1 MHEFPETRDSLLLQI
16 RDPSDRE
23 SWYEFAAIYRPI
35 VYRMAR
41 RRGLQDADAQDLA
54 QRVLLSVADAISDWE
69 SDPQRARFRNWL
81 SRVARNEIV
90 DAFRRIRPDAGKG
103 GTTVVKQLAEQPAST
118 DDEFEQDRH
127 RELFR
132 WAAKE
137 IYNEFADET
146 WIAFW
151 QTTVD
156 AIPIEDVAAELGKS
170 VGAVY
175 TARSRV
181 MKRLQEKVRENLET

>member
-1 MHEFPETRDSLLLQI
+1 MYEFPETRDSLLLQI
-16 RDPSDRE
+16 RDRSDRE

-54 QRVLLSVADAISDWE
+54 QHVLLSVAGAITEWKA
-69 SDPQRARFRNWL
+69 DPQRARFRHWL
-81 SRVARNEIV
+81 ARVARNAIV
-90 DAFRRIRPDAGKG
+90 DAFRRVKPDAGQG
-103 GTTVVKQLAEQPAST
+103 GTTVLVRLGEEPASM
-118 DDEFEQDRH
+118 DAEVEQEHR

-132 WAAKE
+132 WVAKE
-137 IYNEFADET
+137 IRPEFTEET
-146 WIAFW
+146 WLGFW
-151 QTTVD
+151 KTTVD
-156 AIPIEDVAAELGKS
+156 GESIEDVARELGKS

-181 MKRLQEKVRENLET
+181 MKRLQEKVREQES